1 MSLKKVNPEQPKT
14 FEFNEKTKNIAQEIL
29 KKYPEK
35 NKKSAVMPFLYL
47 AQKQNNN
54 WIPLAAIKYISKY
67 LSMPYISVYEVA
79 TFYSMFN
86 LSPVGK
92 YFIQVCTTTPCLIR
106 GADKI
111 VKVCK
116 EKISDKEN
124 QISKNG
130 ECSWTEVECLGA
142 CVNAPMMQINNDYYE
157 DLDEKSTAKII
168 DSIFKDKL
176 LKPGSYRGRK
186 NTSPENVK
194 TINGQNMLKE
204 ENKIFKNLYNNL
216 GWEIDKAIERDDWKD
231 TKEIISKG
239 KEWIINEVKT
249 SELRGRGGAGFS
261 TGMKWSFAPKKIGS
275 RPHYLVI
282 NADESEPGTCKDR
295 DILRFEPQ
303 KLIEGCLI
311 AGYATGAH
319 VCYIYIRGEYS
330 FEGQRLQDAI
340 NQAYKRNFLGK
351 MLVDLAGILIFIF
364 IMVLE
369 LIFVEKKQRF

>member
-92 YFIQVCTTTPCLIR
+92 HFIQVCTTTPCMIR

-142 CVNAPMMQINNDYYE
+142 CVNAPMMQINDEYYE
-157 DLDEKSTAKII
+157 DLNKEKTLEILDKI
-168 DSIFKDKL
+168 
-176 LKPGSYRGRK
+176 LKGETPKAGSYRGRV
-186 NTSPENVK
+186 NNEPENNRK
-194 TINGQNMLKE
+194 TLME
-204 ENKIFKNLYNNL
+204 FKN
-216 GWEIDKAIERDDWKD
+216 A
-231 TKEIISKG
+231 
-239 KEWIINEVKT
+239 
-249 SELRGRGGAGFS
+249 
-261 TGMKWSFAPKKIGS
+261 
-275 RPHYLVI
+275 
-282 NADESEPGTCKDR
+282 
-295 DILRFEPQ
+295 
-303 KLIEGCLI
+303 
-311 AGYATGAH
+311 
-319 VCYIYIRGEYS
+319 
-330 FEGQRLQDAI
+330 
-340 NQAYKRNFLGK
+340 
-351 MLVDLAGILIFIF
+351 
-364 IMVLE
+364 
-369 LIFVEKKQRF
+369 